1 MNILPVVRYFL
12 LSEDISTNP
21 VDPKKVTVIDLLTT
35 IRSKDDPAYPVL
47 IPEICCTVWL
57 TDGRRSG
64 EAQIVCVED
73 ETAEKLFASRR
84 HVVQL
89 SEDPLEVSIVAI
101 RIGDCCFPNP
111 GLFTFEFYWNGQKL
125 AECPLRMR

>member
-1 MNILPVVRYFL
+1 MDVLPVVRYFL

-21 VDPKKVTVIDLLTT
+21 KDPKKVTVIDLLTT
-35 IRSKDDPAYPVL
+35 IRSKDEPPYPVL
-47 IPEICCTVWL
+47 IPEICCTAWL
-57 TDGRRSG
+57 TDGRKSG

-73 ETAEKLFASRR
+73 ETAEKSFASRS

-89 SEDPLEVSIVAI
+89 SEDPLEISIVAI
-101 RIGDCCFPNP
+101 RIGDCYFPRP
-111 GLFTFEFYWNGQKL
+111 GLYTFEFYWNQTKL